1 MPKQSAEL
9 SHDGPYAREVL
20 PPFLNRCWG
29 KTLRSD
35 GALDRSLVG
44 SEPAFSA
51 CYTWP
56 MTILGTGFNRL
67 TLGLGFLTVMIP
79 GVVYAA
85 EFRADV
91 FRVIDGD
98 TLEVRHHGR
107 SERIRVEGID
117 CPELKQPYGKEA
129 KRAVMALVIGSP
141 VTLKTYGRSHDGA
154 LRADVFLQNGRRL
167 SQILLEE
174 GLAWKVATTG
184 SSGGDGEGEARY
196 AKRGLWADPN
206 PTPPW
211 KFRAAQVRKRR

>member
-1 MPKQSAEL
+1 MMIS
-9 SHDGPYAREVL
+9 
-20 PPFLNRCWG
+20 G
-29 KTLRSD
+29 KFFD
-35 GALDRSLVG
+35 
-44 SEPAFSA
+44 
-51 CYTWP
+51 
-56 MTILGTGFNRL
+56 RL
-67 TLGLGFLTVMIP
+67 TLGLLAVVAP

-107 SERIRVEGID
+107 SERVRVEGID

-141 VTLKTYGRSHDGA
+141 VTMKTYGRSRDGA
-154 LRADVFLQNGRRL
+154 LRADVFLGNGRRL

-174 GLAWKVATTG
+174 GLAWKVATED
-184 SSGGDGEGEARY
+184 SHGDDLEEGARY
-196 AKRGLWADPN
+196 AKRGLWADHN

-211 KFRAAQVRKRR
+211 RFRAAQVRKRR